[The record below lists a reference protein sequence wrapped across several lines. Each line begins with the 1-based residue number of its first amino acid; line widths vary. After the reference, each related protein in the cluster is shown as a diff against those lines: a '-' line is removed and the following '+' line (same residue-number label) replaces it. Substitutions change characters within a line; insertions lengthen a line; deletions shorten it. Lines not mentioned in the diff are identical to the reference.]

1 MENLTK
7 LTPLKQPIVFELE
20 SFEVPPD
27 QAPVLLFLALFN
39 YMVVLLA
46 NGLVMSII
54 VADRALHR
62 PMNVLICNLAAC
74 DLLGGTAVLIR
85 LIMYLATG
93 QKRIAYGEA
102 IAQAFAVHTYGAA
115 VQTILATMAYDRY
128 LAVCEPLRYH
138 ALMTPARLLFSW
150 VLAWVVALLC
160 IGVLF
165 ALNVGTPLCG
175 TVIKHVYCSNRS
187 ILYLAC
193 EPTPINNIYGLIMSW
208 SLSTGCFL
216 VIAFSYIK
224 ILHAC
229 IKNSNDG
236 TMRRKAFQT
245 CASHLV
251 IYLIYQIGSTIIILS
266 QRFTSASPNL
276 KKFFSILIIIIPPAV
291 NPVIYGLVTKELRT
305 SLLKLVKTKVQSR
318 TLFSTS

>member
-115 VQTILATMAYDRY
+115 VQTILATMAYDR
-128 LAVCEPLRYH
+128 CGN
-138 ALMTPARLLFSW
+138 
-150 VLAWVVALLC
+150 VL
-160 IGVLF
+160 I
-165 ALNVGTPLCG
+165 
-175 TVIKHVYCSNRS
+175 
-187 ILYLAC
+187 
-193 EPTPINNIYGLIMSW
+193 
-208 SLSTGCFL
+208 
-216 VIAFSYIK
+216 
-224 ILHAC
+224 
-229 IKNSNDG
+229 
-236 TMRRKAFQT
+236 
-245 CASHLV
+245 
-251 IYLIYQIGSTIIILS
+251 
-266 QRFTSASPNL
+266 
-276 KKFFSILIIIIPPAV
+276 
-291 NPVIYGLVTKELRT
+291 
-305 SLLKLVKTKVQSR
+305 
-318 TLFSTS
+318 